1 MDLAFNA
8 VAWRLGKKSD
18 QQKKVA
24 TKDAG
29 ILNCCTLFSYAFW
42 RVGSAFGDGT
52 IGAVTLLYTED
63 FGMSMSTIAML
74 RAASKC
80 LDFGV
85 GFVIAWW
92 SDNMQ
97 SRFGRRKPFI
107 VVGATVGAAGAYMLG
122 TPPASFAAPKPK
134 PVGIGENALC
144 YAAVRRPPPPLPA

>member
-63 FGMSMSTIAML
+63 FGMSMSTIAMCICTHMREHGTQL
-74 RAASKC
+74 NTHGTRHARARGPLLAE
-80 LDFGV
+80 
-85 GFVIAWW
+85 
-92 SDNMQ
+92 
-97 SRFGRRKPFI
+97 GR
-107 VVGATVGAAGAYMLG
+107 
-122 TPPASFAAPKPK
+122 
-134 PVGIGENALC
+134 C
-144 YAAVRRPPPPLPA
+144 